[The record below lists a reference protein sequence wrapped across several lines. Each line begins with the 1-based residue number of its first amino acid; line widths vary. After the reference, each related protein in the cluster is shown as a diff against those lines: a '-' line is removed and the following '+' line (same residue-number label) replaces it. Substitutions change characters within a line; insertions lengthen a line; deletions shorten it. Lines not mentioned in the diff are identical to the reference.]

1 MSARRCLLLFAR
13 GAREEARVKRIA
25 SPQLFDVARRRIERI
40 ARVAGVDLVVSRA
53 QRGATFGER
62 LENAFR
68 EAAATYDEVA
78 VVPIDVPQLTVRD
91 VVRAFAL
98 LRTHDLVL
106 GPSDDGGVYLIAGR
120 AGAANRF
127 ASVRWLTPHVFT
139 DLRCESTAILDPLVD
154 VDGRDDVKR
163 VAAFVPRAVIDGL
176 AFSQPAAAHRD
187 KVFVAATRGR
197 APPPLV

>member
-40 ARVAGVDLVVSRA
+40 ARVAGIDLVVSRA

-62 LENAFR
+62 LEHAFR

-120 AGAANRF
+120 AAAANRF
-127 ASVRWLTPHVFT
+127 ASVRWLTPHVLG
-139 DLRCESTAILDPLVD
+139 DLRSDSTAILDPLVD

-163 VAAFVPRAVIDGL
+163 VAAFVPRAVIEL
-176 AFSQPAAAHRD
+176 PVRRARSTSPCD
-187 KVFVAATRGR
+187 KVFVAASAGR
-197 APPPLV
+197 APPPVV